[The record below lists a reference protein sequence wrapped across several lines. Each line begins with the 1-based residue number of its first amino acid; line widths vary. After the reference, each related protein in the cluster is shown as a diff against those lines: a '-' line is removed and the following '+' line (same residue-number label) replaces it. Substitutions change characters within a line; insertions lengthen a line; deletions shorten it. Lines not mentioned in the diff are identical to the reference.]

1 MSLTSERLR
10 TLREKKGL
18 SQGEVA
24 KLLGISRPAYV
35 KYETGK
41 SKPVRK
47 IKELCTLF
55 NVSSDYLLGNDIKIK
70 DENTLMTCL
79 EMDKDIKKDNMSL
92 SKEEIDLIKKYRELP
107 YAGKT
112 TVKAI
117 LKSQYDL
124 YVKPKSDEK
133 AI

>member
-1 MSLTSERLR
+1 MNTTAKRLR
-10 TLREKKGL
+10 SLRESMGL
-18 SQGEVA
+18 SQSQVA
-24 KLLGISRPAYV
+24 DIIGVTRTAYIH
-35 KYETGK
+35 YETGRY
-41 SKPVRK
+41 KPVRK
-47 IKELCTLF
+47 IKELCKLF
-55 NVSSDYLLGNDIKIK
+55 NVSSDYLLGNDIEKNDEDIFMPCFKINK
-70 DENTLMTCL
+70 DTEKNNL
-79 EMDKDIKKDNMSL
+79 SL

-107 YAGKT
+107 YEGKT

>member
-10 TLREKKGL
+10 ILREKKGL
-18 SQGEVA
+18 SQGKVA
-24 KLLGISRPAYV
+24 KFLGISRPAYV

-55 NVSSDYLLGNDIKIK
+55 NVSSDYLLGNDINKNDDDIFMPCFKINK
-70 DENTLMTCL
+70 DTEKNNL
-79 EMDKDIKKDNMSL
+79 SL
-92 SKEEIDLIKKYRELP
+92 SKDEIDLIKKYRELP
-107 YAGKT
+107 YEGKT

>member
-18 SQGEVA
+18 SQEEVA
-24 KLLGISRPAYV
+24 RLLGISRPAYV

-47 IKELCTLF
+47 IKELCEIF
-55 NVSSDYLLGNDIKIK
+55 NVSSDYLLGTDIKIK
-70 DENTLMTCL
+70 NDDTLMSRFIT
-79 EMDKDIKKDNMSL
+79 DKDIEKNNLSL
-92 SKEEIDLIKKYRELP
+92 SKEEIDLIKKYRKLP
-107 YAGKT
+107 YEGKT